1 MINKIIRNRLYI
13 GSSFLL
19 CVLTYLLNYCKSIS
33 ECALVFTII
42 AITVNV
48 ITYIWGKANSLQAV
62 ALAITVSFALLMKLP
77 YYIEGHLVNGL
88 VFASLSSLMV
98 SLYCSTLAFQRFHSK
113 FSFVLSNALSLI
125 IAGIIDGILMDL
137 FFAFNNN
144 FGYARILDILVK
156 ELSYKA
162 FYGFISSATI
172 FAAFKILNNRNITN
186 NNLKINSKP

>member
-19 CVLTYLLNYCKSIS
+19 SVLTYLLNYCKSIL
-33 ECALVFTII
+33 ECALVLTII
-42 AITVNV
+42 AITVNL
-48 ITYIWGKANSLQAV
+48 ITYIWGKANSLQAI

-77 YYIEGHLVNGL
+77 YYIDGHIVSGL

-98 SLYCSTLAFQRFHSK
+98 SLYCSTLAFQRFHNR

-137 FFAFNNN
+137 FFSFNNN
-144 FGYARILDILVK
+144 FGYARILDILVR

-162 FYGFISSATI
+162 FYGFIFSATI
-172 FAAFKILNNRNITN
+172 FAAFKILNNRNIPN